1 MPPTTQ
7 KQIRSVALA
16 KLERVHG
23 ELESLAG
30 SKTIKDAMREHIRY
44 IDRKVLE
51 AIALLEVR
59 TVKS

>member
-7 KQIRSVALA
+7 KQIRAVAVE

-23 ELESLAG
+23 ELQDLSN
-30 SKTIKDAMREHIRY
+30 SKNVKGDMREVIRY

-59 TVKS
+59 TVKP